1 MRGTA
6 WFQDLGVA
14 DAVLAGGKGAN
25 LGELGASRWHLPGA
39 PGRNC
44 VRPRIATRQADRARP
59 ADA

>member
-44 VRPRIATRQADRARP
+44 AAPPHRDTAGRPGTAG
-59 ADA
+59 

>member
-6 WFQDLGVA
+6 WLQDLGVA

-25 LGELGASRWHLPGA
+25 LGELGASRWRLPGA

-44 VRPRIATRQADRARP
+44 VHPRIATRQADRARP

>member
-6 WFQDLGVA
+6 RFQDLGVA

-25 LGELGASRWHLPGA
+25 LGELGASRWRQPA

-44 VRPRIATRQADRARP
+44 VHPRIATRQADRARP